1 MIVICN
7 NCGKKFEVNSNLIT
21 ENGRLLQCGSCNH
34 EWFFKKEILESVN
47 KPSINT
53 ETIDIK
59 IPTVKK
65 VKNDNEIKLNDEKD
79 IIYTKEFNKKKKIK
93 FKFKFLNL
101 IIVFT
106 ISFISLII
114 LIDTFK
120 APIGKIFPNTEFI
133 LYNLYESIKDIKLF
147 LIDLI

>member
-34 EWFFKKEILESVN
+34 EWFFKKEILESAN

-65 VKNDNEIKLNDEKD
+65 VKNDNEIKLNNEKD
-79 IIYTKEFNKKKKIK
+79 LIYTKEFNKEKKI
-93 FKFKFLNL
+93 KFKFLNL
-101 IIVFT
+101 IIVFI